1 MALPRQPFGPDQPGR
16 LTATMLK
23 VLAAEMSDAARL
35 SRGQRYHADRAV
47 TDIEV
52 TAGLVRC
59 EVQGARPDPYVVR
72 LQVFGGQGTPLRSE
86 VRVDCEC
93 PDADISMLRACKH
106 AVAALFTL
114 ADEVA
119 IEPEVLTRWR
129 SGPTAPP
136 RAPASAL
143 RARDTEPADAEAYPD
158 ADADADRNEV
168 GSHRWSES
176 RDRFGSL
183 LDWPSGS
190 GPISIPQLQQ
200 WAQPA
205 HSNPQ
210 LQEILSSAREALDLD
225 WG

>member
-1 MALPRQPFGPDQPGR
+1 MAVPRQPFGPDQPGR

-23 VLAAEMSDAARL
+23 VLAAEMSDTARL

-47 TDIEV
+47 TDIEI

-72 LQVFGGQGTPLRSE
+72 LQVSGGQGTPLRSE

-114 ADEVA
+114 ADEVS
-119 IEPEVLTRWR
+119 IEPEVLARWR
-129 SGPTAPP
+129 SGPPAPP
-136 RAPASAL
+136 RTPAVASAPPASS
-143 RARDTEPADAEAYPD
+143 E
-158 ADADADRNEV
+158 ADADDETE
-168 GSHRWSES
+168 SES
-176 RDRFGSL
+176 NSSWRSAPQDRFGSML
-183 LDWPSGS
+183 EWPMGA
-190 GPISIPQLQQ
+190 GPTTIPQLAP

-210 LQEILSSAREALDLD
+210 LQEILSSAREALELD

>member
-1 MALPRQPFGPDQPGR
+1 MAIPRQPFGPEQPGR
-16 LTATMLK
+16 LTSTMLK

-52 TAGLVRC
+52 TAGVVRC

-72 LQVFGGQGTPLRSE
+72 LQVFGGAGTPLRSE
-86 VRVDCEC
+86 VRVHCEC
-93 PDADISMLRACKH
+93 PDADISLVRACKH
-106 AVAALFTL
+106 GVAALFTL

-129 SGPTAPP
+129 SGPPAPP
-136 RAPASAL
+136 RTTAGSTTAGSTTAGCSDVETGVEEDVDPTTGSA
-143 RARDTEPADAEAYPD
+143 RRSDP
-158 ADADADRNEV
+158 
-168 GSHRWSES
+168 
-176 RDRFGSL
+176 RDRFGL
-183 LDWPSGS
+183 MLDWPTGT
-190 GPISIPQLQQ
+190 GPITIPRLGP

-205 HSNPQ
+205 HSNTQ